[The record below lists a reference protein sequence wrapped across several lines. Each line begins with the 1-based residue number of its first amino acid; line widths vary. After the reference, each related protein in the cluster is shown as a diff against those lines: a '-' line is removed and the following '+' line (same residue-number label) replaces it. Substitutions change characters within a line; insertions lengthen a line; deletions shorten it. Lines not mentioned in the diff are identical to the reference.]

1 VAVPARVRRK
11 LPKSAFGVPAKRK
24 YPLVNNAGKPSAK
37 RARSALSRVA
47 QHGTPAE
54 KKAVRNKVARRFPKI
69 KVSGTKTARKRT
81 ATTRRKKR

>member
-1 VAVPARVRRK
+1 MAVPARVRRR

-24 YPLVNNAGKPSAK
+24 YPLVSNSGKPSAK

-54 KKAVRNKVARRFPKI
+54 KKAVRSKVARRFPKI
-69 KVSGTKTARKRT
+69 KVSGVRKRT